1 MKILLSVLL
10 VSFATGTLFAKNCTT
25 PEVKG
30 VCPDKL
36 IVEKAE
42 WACKLIEEKGWDA
55 LPAIKTERFDCCDMP
70 NYIWVNEFKD
80 KEVKMILHPTSP
92 VLNNKDVTDIKDPDG
107 RFIIQSFIKA
117 LKEKPEGAWSE
128 YKWTK
133 MGDTRAT
140 NKKSYVKKC
149 KVKGQDYYWVTA
161 SGTWTE

>member
-80 KEVKMILHPTSP
+80 KEVKIGDEINLSLGYIFGGGHSTF
-92 VLNNKDVTDIKDPDG
+92 KAK
-107 RFIIQSFIKA
+107 II
-117 LKEKPEGAWSE
+117 
-128 YKWTK
+128 
-133 MGDTRAT
+133 
-140 NKKSYVKKC
+140 
-149 KVKGQDYYWVTA
+149 
-161 SGTWTE
+161 